1 MAAVFAFA
9 FMTLAGCTHGGSAT
23 TRPAA
28 SEAQVRYFFVV
39 PQWLPDGT
47 MTTAQRKSL
56 EVWLVQRA
64 SGYTR
69 IGPCR
74 GGWHDG
80 RDLIEEDNLAYF
92 LVGPDGL
99 EPEIRRRIVDQFEQ
113 RRAFVVKW

>member
-1 MAAVFAFA
+1 MAALVLVA
-9 FMTLAGCTHGGSAT
+9 MTDLGCTHGGAVT
-23 TRPAA
+23 TRPAE
-28 SEAQVRYFFVV
+28 SEVTARYFFVV

-56 EVWLVQRA
+56 EAWLVRRA

-80 RDLIEEDNLAYF
+80 RDLIEEDNIAYF
-92 LVGPDGL
+92 LVGPADL